1 MNRSEAQ
8 ARIEKLREEILRL
21 NYEYFVLDQSPVAES
36 VRDSLKKELI
46 ALETEFPEF
55 ITPDSPTQ
63 RVGAV
68 ISGRFK
74 KVPHK
79 SAKWSLADVFD
90 TTELE
95 AWMKRVEDAVGPSEI
110 LSELKLD
117 GLNITL
123 WYEQGVL
130 VKGLT
135 RGDGVVGEDV
145 THTVRTIENLPLRLR
160 EPVDLEVSG
169 EVILPEKAF
178 EKMEGFSNPR
188 NAAAGSI
195 RQQDPSVSA
204 GRGLEI
210 YLYSL
215 GENNLGTLATQA
227 SVLDT
232 FEALGLPVNR
242 QRKLHKN
249 TASILKELKHWETHR
264 KELPYGTDGIVL
276 KVNDLAKQE
285 RLGYTAK
292 SPRWAVAYKFP
303 AEQISTELLDIT
315 IQIGRT
321 GAATPVAE
329 LKPVLVAGSVVSRAT
344 LHNEDE
350 IQKLDI
356 RVGDT
361 VIIQKAGDV
370 IPEVVAVLE
379 NLRPAHSQ
387 PFVFPTTCPSCGEPL
402 VRVEGE
408 SAHRCQNLH
417 CPSRN
422 REAFS
427 HFVSRKAMDM
437 ETFGDKLIA
446 AVIEYGFVH
455 DFADIFTLTKEQLL
469 ELPLFKEKKAD
480 NVLAGISARQ
490 RVDLYRFIFGLGIRF
505 VGETSAKDLA
515 DFVREKN
522 LPAEITPS
530 QFLEILKAQ
539 THEDLLAM
547 EGFGDKMVEALEE
560 WMAHPKTQQ
569 LLDKFTKLGLTLVL
583 PEAKK
588 QTPFTGKTFVITG
601 TLSKPREE
609 FQEIIERGGG
619 HVSGSVSAKTDFV
632 LAGEKAGSKLDKAK
646 ELGVPVIGEGEFEKL
661 SAGG

>member
-1 MNRSEAQ
+1 MDRNEAQ

-63 RVGAV
+63 RVGAT

-90 TTELE
+90 TAELE
-95 AWMKRVEDAVGPSEI
+95 AWMKRVEDAVGPSEV

-123 WYEQGVL
+123 WYEHGVL

-215 GENNLGTLATQA
+215 GENNLGTLPTQA
-227 SVLDT
+227 AVLDR

-242 QRKLHKN
+242 QRKLHQN
-249 TASILKELKHWETHR
+249 TASILKELKHWEAHR
-264 KELPYGTDGIVL
+264 KELSYGTDGIVL

-285 RLGYTAK
+285 RLGHTAK

-303 AEQISTELLDIT
+303 AEQISTQLLDIT

-387 PFVFPTTCPSCGEPL
+387 PFVFPEVCPSCGEPL

-408 SAHRCQNLH
+408 SAYRCQNLH

-437 ETFGDKLIA
+437 ETFGDKLIS

-455 DFADIFTLTKEQLL
+455 DFADIFTLRKEQLL
-469 ELPLFKEKKAD
+469 ELPFFKDKKAD
-480 NVLAGISARQ
+480 NVLAGILARQ

-522 LPAEITPS
+522 LPSEITPT
-530 QFLEILKAQ
+530 QFLEILKQQ

-560 WMAHPKTQQ
+560 WMQHPKTAE
-569 LLDKFTKLGLTLVL
+569 LLEKFTTLGLTLVL

-646 ELGVPVIGEGEFEKL
+646 ELGVQVIGEGEFEGL
-661 SAGG
+661 LGET